1 MSGFQILIT
10 FDRLNTTC
18 LDFVINLCIVKESS
32 LSNQNQKRN
41 LSIVLLMAGLLT
53 GMVHVDL
60 IGSVIAFHTFW
71 WPSECT
77 MDIYTKILDQP
88 IILLLFCI
96 WASAAV
102 AYQACWNNCMR
113 VEKNQD
119 MLGLVHQKKEKK
131 KHQVKVLRMAHSW
144 KRQAACRDLGLFLQS
159 NAVSRQAA
167 LIFTWSGVHI

>member
-60 IGSVIAFHTFW
+60 IGSVIAFHTF
-71 WPSECT
+71 
-77 MDIYTKILDQP
+77 
-88 IILLLFCI
+88 
-96 WASAAV
+96 
-102 AYQACWNNCMR
+102 
-113 VEKNQD
+113 
-119 MLGLVHQKKEKK
+119 
-131 KHQVKVLRMAHSW
+131 
-144 KRQAACRDLGLFLQS
+144 
-159 NAVSRQAA
+159 
-167 LIFTWSGVHI
+167 